1 MSLVEESGIPYLF
14 VPPPLSQPPQAS
26 APGGTK
32 RTSFFYKGT
41 LSLTSFRFPQVWKWG
56 TLWEDKSSKNV
67 SVKDG
72 TSEGVREQASA
83 QGHWEEGRAVLT
95 SKSLQGPDT
104 E

>member
-14 VPPPLSQPPQAS
+14 VPSPLSQPPQAS

-83 QGHWEEGRAVLT
+83 QGHWEEARAVLT